1 MKLLKIVVFI
11 LVLSAAG
18 CQQPS
23 IKKDIASKSSYK
35 KTDMEIKEIKDE
47 ESAREEA
54 QTAKVSK
61 KELKMALSKDK
72 IAADGI
78 DFLEF
83 IPPENES
90 GVISFFVNERKVDS
104 NKFSTVKSGIYS
116 VYCVNEQG
124 VRSSALKF
132 EALQKIAKVE
142 IISDK
147 TEVFSDGVDKVN
159 FTVVAKDYA
168 NSEMKNIEGKVFW
181 GSKQLEDKSFS
192 SKSNAFYL
200 FKGVVN
206 GVESE
211 TVGIKFIPK
220 AASVELSASK
230 NEILSDGKDSA
241 EIIVKILDTN
251 GNTMLGTRKLYMND
265 EIYNGTQFTSTKN
278 GKYIFRAES
287 EGFTSNEI

>member
-90 GVISFFVNERKVDS
+90 GVISFFVN
-104 NKFSTVKSGIYS
+104 
-116 VYCVNEQG
+116 
-124 VRSSALKF
+124 
-132 EALQKIAKVE
+132 
-142 IISDK
+142 
-147 TEVFSDGVDKVN
+147 
-159 FTVVAKDYA
+159 
-168 NSEMKNIEGKVFW
+168 
-181 GSKQLEDKSFS
+181 
-192 SKSNAFYL
+192 
-200 FKGVVN
+200 
-206 GVESE
+206 
-211 TVGIKFIPK
+211 
-220 AASVELSASK
+220 
-230 NEILSDGKDSA
+230 
-241 EIIVKILDTN
+241 
-251 GNTMLGTRKLYMND
+251 
-265 EIYNGTQFTSTKN
+265 
-278 GKYIFRAES
+278 
-287 EGFTSNEI
+287 